1 MIFIR
6 ILDPL
11 AFVNLVKYF
20 LKTSE
25 TLQTILLHTMIP
37 LVTFVAGGII
47 ATYKQPGKALE
58 ASPAFCRRCDYWME
72 LVLSFG
78 LSALLYLVTEELLVE
93 AHSEE
98 DKPIYTEAFFT
109 WFPYFLDF
117 GNGGLMKTKCFHE
130 KPSNIFEE
138 LTILFR
144 NLKNDL
150 QLTKI

>member
-11 AFVNLVKYF
+11 VFVNLVKYF

-47 ATYKQPGKALE
+47 ATYKKPGKALE
-58 ASPAFCRRCDYWME
+58 ALPAFCRRCDYWME
-72 LVLSFG
+72 LVLSFA

-98 DKPIYTEAFFT
+98 DKPMYTGTFFLG
-109 WFPYFLDF
+109 FL
-117 GNGGLMKTKCFHE
+117 
-130 KPSNIFEE
+130 IF
-138 LTILFR
+138 LILGMVV
-144 NLKNDL
+144 
-150 QLTKI
+150 

>member
-47 ATYKQPGKALE
+47 ATYKKPGKALE

-98 DKPIYTEAFFT
+98 DKPMYTGTFFLG
-109 WFPYFLDF
+109 FLIS
-117 GNGGLMKTKCFHE
+117 L
-130 KPSNIFEE
+130 
-138 LTILFR
+138 ILGMVV
-144 NLKNDL
+144 
-150 QLTKI
+150 